1 MQLPGF
7 VAYAIVGFSAS
18 DVGVGTAGTGKD
30 GANSKAAISGHNL
43 AQGPSNGGFQKALG
57 LDLQIEVGAGAGG
70 SHSQKER
77 GDCAAESE
85 VSIGQSH
92 QSHCAARSLS
102 EEDADDGKNQ
112 VLKPSKVIRESTL
125 KLPKARDFRKQ
136 LSEKL
141 GLVRG
146 VASQS
151 RVSVGL
157 ARSQSRV
164 TSVDKSDGD
173 GITTRKSEMQVCDS
187 YYLRIHNT

>member
-1 MQLPGF
+1 M
-7 VAYAIVGFSAS
+7 AHAIAGFSAS
-18 DVGVGTAGTGKD
+18 DVGIATAGAGKD

-43 AQGPSNGGFQKALG
+43 AQGASNGGVQRGSAS
-57 LDLQIEVGAGAGG
+57 DLQIEVGAGAQR
-70 SHSQKER
+70 SPSQKER

-102 EEDADDGKNQ
+102 EEDADDGENQ
-112 VLKPSKVIRESTL
+112 ACEPSKVIRESTL

-146 VASQS
+146 VPSQS

-157 ARSQSRV
+157 SRSQSRV

-173 GITTRKSEMQVCDS
+173 GTTTRKSEMQVCDS